1 LGEELEND
9 TRVATVA
16 FGLKMY
22 NPETKLVQVEER
34 LIYKV
39 TLNAC
44 VLTIRE

>member
-1 LGEELEND
+1 MGI
-9 TRVATVA
+9 AIVA
-16 FGLKMY
+16 FGLKIY

-44 VLTIRE
+44 ALTIPE